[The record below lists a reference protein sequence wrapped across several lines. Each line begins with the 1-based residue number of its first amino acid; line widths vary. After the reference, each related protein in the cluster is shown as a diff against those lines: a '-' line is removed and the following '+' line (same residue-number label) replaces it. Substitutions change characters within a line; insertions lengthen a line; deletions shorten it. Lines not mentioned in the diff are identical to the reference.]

1 MGVEMNPQKHKA
13 IEIRE
18 INYSRNELNTSLR
31 VITESFSTVA
41 SELGLSSEN
50 CPTHPAFMTW
60 ARLQETLEKKVNLFG
75 LFSGELQVGLVAVEK
90 STDEVFFLE
99 RLSVLPDY
107 RHQGYGKRL
116 IDYAFNFVK
125 AQGGKVIKIALINE
139 HSILK
144 QWYLDYGFIETGT
157 KNFPHLPFT
166 VCFMEKEV

>member
-1 MGVEMNPQKHKA
+1 MNPQKA
-13 IEIRE
+13 ETVEIRE
-18 INYSRNELNTSLR
+18 IDYLSGELNSSLQ

-41 SELGLSSEN
+41 AEFGLTKEN
-50 CPTHPAFMTW
+50 CPTHPAFMTL
-60 ARLQETLEKKVNLFG
+60 ARLQEALAKNVKLFG
-75 LFSGELQVGLVAVEK
+75 LFFDKVQIGLVAVEK

-107 RHQGYGKRL
+107 RHRGYGKKL
-116 IDYAFNFVK
+116 IDYAFDFVK

-144 QWYLDYGFIETGT
+144 HWYLNYGFCETGT

-166 VCFMEKEV
+166 VCFMEKRV